1 MRVVVVGLGV
11 QGRKRA
17 AVAGK
22 DVVAIVDPSVAGAS
36 HKNIRDIPL
45 TSYDAA
51 LLCTPDGVKIDLLTY
66 LLGNGKHALVEKPL
80 LDETGDEEIA
90 KLRDLAAKHK
100 AVCYTAYN
108 HRFEPHFVRM
118 HDLIAS
124 GKLGQIYSVRMFYG
138 NGTARLVRESEW
150 RDQGD
155 GVIPDLGS
163 HLIDTAMFW
172 LGEIPAPFKLYSASR
187 FENRAFDHVTFG
199 ASGKILLQMEITLL
213 SWRNHFYADV
223 FAENGSAHIQSLCK
237 WGPSSF
243 TVRRRILPSGRPEEE
258 EITLVQPDPTW
269 AIEYEDFKR
278 RCASGESNIA
288 NDFVINRNLREIA
301 QQARS
306 RG

>member
-1 MRVVVVGLGV
+1 MRIVVVGLGV
-11 QGRKRA
+11 QGKKRS

-22 DVVAIVDPSVAGAS
+22 DVIATVDPSVPGAD
-36 HKNIRDIPL
+36 HKTIRDIPL
-45 TSYDAA
+45 GDFDAA
-51 LLCTPDGVKIDLLTY
+51 LLCTPDSVKIELLTY
-66 LLGNGKHALVEKPL
+66 LLGHGKHALVEKPL
-80 LDETGDEEIA
+80 LSEAGDAEIA
-90 KLRDLAAKHK
+90 RLRDLAAKSG

-124 GKLGQIYSVRMFYG
+124 GALGRIYSLRMFYG

-172 LGEIPAPFKLYSASR
+172 LGDITAPFELYSASR
-187 FENRAFDHVTFG
+187 FENRAFDHVSFG
-199 ASGKILLQMEITLL
+199 SNGQVLLQMEITLL

-243 TVRRRILPSGRPEEE
+243 TVRKRILPSGRPEED
-258 EITLVQPDPTW
+258 TLTLIEPDPTW

-278 RCASGESNIA
+278 RCASGESNIE
-288 NDFVINRNLREIA
+288 NDIFINRNLREIA
-301 QQARS
+301 QQAGS
-306 RG
+306 RK

>member
-11 QGRKRA
+11 QGKKRT

-22 DVVAIVDPSVAGAS
+22 DVVATVDPSVPGAN
-36 HKNIRDIPL
+36 HKSIRDIPL
-45 TSYDAA
+45 SDFDAA
-51 LLCTPDGVKIDLLTY
+51 LLCTPDSAKIDLLTY
-66 LLGNGKHALVEKPL
+66 LLGHGKHALVEKPL
-80 LDETGDEEIA
+80 LSEAGDSEIA
-90 KLRDLAAKHK
+90 RLRDLAAKNS

-124 GKLGQIYSVRMFYG
+124 GSLGRIYSLRMFYG

-172 LGEIPAPFKLYSASR
+172 LGDISAPFELYAASR
-187 FENRAFDHVTFG
+187 FENRAFDHVSFG
-199 ASGKILLQMEITLL
+199 SNGRVLLQMEMTLL
-213 SWRNHFYADV
+213 SWRNHFYADL

-243 TVRRRILPSGRPEEE
+243 TVRRRILPSGRPEEDT
-258 EITLVQPDPTW
+258 ITLVQPDPTW
-269 AIEYEDFKR
+269 VIEYEDFKR
-278 RCASGESNIA
+278 RCAVGESNID
-288 NDFVINRNLREIA
+288 NDIVINRNLREIA
-301 QQARS
+301 EQARS
-306 RG
+306 RS

>member
-11 QGRKRA
+11 QGKKRT

-22 DVVAIVDPSVAGAS
+22 DVVATVDPSVPGAD
-36 HKNIRDIPL
+36 HKSIRDIPL
-45 TSYDAA
+45 ADFDAA
-51 LLCTPDGVKIDLLTY
+51 LLCTPDSAKIELLTY

-80 LDETGDEEIA
+80 LCETGDDEIA
-90 KLRDLAAKHK
+90 RLRDLAANNG

-124 GKLGQIYSVRMFYG
+124 GKLGRIYSLRMFYG

-172 LGEIPAPFKLYSASR
+172 LGDISAPFELYAASR
-187 FENRAFDHVTFG
+187 FENRAFDHVSFG
-199 ASGKILLQMEITLL
+199 SNGRVLLQMEMTLL
-213 SWRNHFYADV
+213 SWRNHFYADL

-243 TVRRRILPSGRPEEE
+243 TVRRRILPSGRPEEDT
-258 EITLVQPDPTW
+258 ITLVQPDPTW
-269 AIEYEDFKR
+269 VIEYEDFKR
-278 RCASGESNIA
+278 RCAAGDSNIG
-288 NDFVINRNLREIA
+288 NDIVINRNLREIA
-301 QQARS
+301 AQARS
-306 RG
+306 RS